1 MVKEAFLRSGN
12 ARIFGAGPKHV
23 GHHRGQKFEN
33 FFLENDSLVVN
44 SMRKIDFSRFQ
55 SPKTITLR

>member
-1 MVKEAFLRSGN
+1 MG
-12 ARIFGAGPKHV
+12 IFGAGPKHV

-33 FFLENDSLVVN
+33 FFLENDSLGVN